1 MKSLAA
7 KFDQE
12 LMDTFIKKTGIQ
24 SQLDRPGVDPCCN
37 LLLLGTNI
45 TTGTN
50 TNLSHMHTYAHNA
63 YRTELLMHDHE
74 THEEH

>member
-12 LMDTFIKKTGIQ
+12 LMDNFIKKTGIQ
-24 SQLDRPGVDPCCN
+24 SQLTDFPFYYYWVQI
-37 LLLLGTNI
+37 LLL
-45 TTGTN
+45 GTN